1 MEMEMI
7 ALQEWFWRQK
17 KKRRRSDIAAVCKQ
31 SAIKTDAKTKQ
42 KNERPTISNSQTRKI
57 SK

>member
-1 MEMEMI
+1 MEMI

-17 KKRRRSDIAAVCKQ
+17 KKRQRSDDAAVCKQ

-42 KNERPTISNSQTRKI
+42 KNACPTISNSQTRKI